1 MHKCMCVLCVYMC
14 YNWIMIAKSFILLC
28 HRLQAEIFEAPLQ
41 DEFAPRQYYTCP
53 RPVSMLTAQQQRRGG
68 ASTLGITHP
77 GCPTWKSQMLRW
89 FGSISSLQQMCL
101 WNIHVASRRQPPAPH
116 RWAHTAGALRPKTSE
131 STDCRKKNAK
141 NLMAMYSG
149 PTQFKK

>member
-1 MHKCMCVLCVYMC
+1 MQADAHRQKHTVANMLAWSIC
-14 YNWIMIAKSFILLC
+14 Y
-28 HRLQAEIFEAPLQ
+28 
-41 DEFAPRQYYTCP
+41 
-53 RPVSMLTAQQQRRGG
+53 
-68 ASTLGITHP
+68 
-77 GCPTWKSQMLRW
+77 
-89 FGSISSLQQMCL
+89 
-101 WNIHVASRRQPPAPH
+101 IHVASRRQPPALH